1 MEHLLIAP
9 WILAILFGAVAFLY
23 SSVGLAGGSSYIALL
38 TIFGVDYLTIPTVAL
53 SMNIMVSTLGA
64 WNFFRGRHVR
74 PQLIWPFLVS
84 AIPLAWIG
92 GTVRLPARTFDILLM
107 VFLAI
112 VALRIYCFS
121 SFQPL
126 TRRPGR
132 RAALVISLLI
142 GSGLGF
148 ISGALG
154 LGGGIYLIPLIVLFG
169 LGSQKEAAACAVFF
183 IWVNSTVG
191 LAARLSNQPVPSL
204 SVLLPLLIAVAAG
217 GYTGSFLGAN
227 HFSPRAM
234 QRLLGVI
241 ILVAILFLGRK
252 MFFSC

>member
-9 WILAILFGAVAFLY
+9 WFLAILFGGVAFLY

-38 TIFGVDYLTIPTVAL
+38 TIFGVDYVAIPTVAL

-74 PQLIWPFLVS
+74 MQLIWPFLVS

-92 GTVRLPARTFDILLM
+92 GTVRLPAQTFDILLM
-107 VFLAI
+107 IFLAI

-121 SFQPL
+121 SFQPMA
-126 TRRPGR
+126 RPGK
-132 RAALVISLLI
+132 RAALIISLLI

-169 LGSQKEAAACAVFF
+169 LGSQKEAAACAAFF
-183 IWVNSTVG
+183 IWVNSTAG
-191 LAARLSNQPVPSL
+191 LTARLSSQPIPSL

-217 GYTGSFLGAN
+217 GYAGSFLGAN
-227 HFSPRAM
+227 RFSPRAM

-252 MFFSC
+252 MCL